1 MKCLLLGLLLP
12 LCFLAQHKYY
22 TIGEVL
28 KNARQLTYDST
39 TVKIKGY
46 ITEKVGKT
54 TYLLEDRTAEI
65 RVDIADKFLPGKPFS
80 DREEV
85 IVEAWVQYEINKPV
99 TLTANRPVTHD

>member
-12 LCFLAQHKYY
+12 LCFLAQKKYY

-28 KNARQLTYDST
+28 KNARQLTYDSA
-39 TVKIKGY
+39 TVKIRGY

-65 RVDIADKFLPGKPFS
+65 RVDIADKFLPGQPFS

>member
-12 LCFLAQHKYY
+12 LCFLAQKKYY

-28 KNARQLTYDST
+28 KNARQLTTDSV
-39 TVKIKGY
+39 TVKIRGY
-46 ITEKVGKT
+46 ITEKVGKS

-65 RVDIADKFLPGKPFS
+65 RVDIADKFLPEKPFS

-85 IVEAWVQYEINKPV
+85 IVEALVQYDINRPV
-99 TLTANRPVTHD
+99 TLTANRPITHD